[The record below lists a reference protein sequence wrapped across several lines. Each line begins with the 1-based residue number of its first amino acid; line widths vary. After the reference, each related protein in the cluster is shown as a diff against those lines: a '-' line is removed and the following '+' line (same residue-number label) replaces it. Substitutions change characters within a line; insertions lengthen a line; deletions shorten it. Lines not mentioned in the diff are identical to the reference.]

1 METCGASEEVHR
13 VCYRCKTDPLHLRS
27 RRRSK
32 EIYERNRPEQVP
44 AAVTASVRL
53 STCLSASVC
62 FAFPVY
68 LRQSTVVCLSVPLIR
83 FLSLSLSLSHS
94 LTLSHSFSL
103 SLPVP
108 LSKCVCMS
116 LCRAVCLSHSLSL
129 SLPVPLAVS

>member
-32 EIYERNRPEQVP
+32 EFYERNRPEQVP

-53 STCLSASVC
+53 STCFSASVC

-68 LRQSTVVCLSVPLIR
+68 LRLSTVICLSNPLFR
-83 FLSLSLSLSHS
+83 FLYLCLCHTFSLCLSLSL
-94 LTLSHSFSL
+94 
-103 SLPVP
+103 
-108 LSKCVCMS
+108 
-116 LCRAVCLSHSLSL
+116 
-129 SLPVPLAVS
+129 